1 MLLTILFY
9 LLSIPCPAIL
19 GFLHIDDMHLL
30 TGWLAFVGISYA
42 VVAIKSRRSRK
53 QH

>member
-1 MLLTILFY
+1 MPLAIVFPP
-9 LLSIPCPAIL
+9 LSIPCLTIM

-30 TGWLAFVGISYA
+30 TGWIVFVGISYA

-53 QH
+53 HH